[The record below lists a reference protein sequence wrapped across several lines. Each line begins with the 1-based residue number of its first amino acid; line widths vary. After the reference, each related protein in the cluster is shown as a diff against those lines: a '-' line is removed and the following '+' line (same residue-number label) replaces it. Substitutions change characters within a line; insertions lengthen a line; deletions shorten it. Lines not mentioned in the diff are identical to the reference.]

1 MLADHTH
8 LFWNGV
14 AWIFMQRGEM
24 YKLIYEGKHKDALQL
39 VQSLTT
45 RILRNNEG
53 FVSCFLLIKNVFF

>member
-1 MLADHTH
+1 
-8 LFWNGV
+8 
-14 AWIFMQRGEM
+14 M